1 MDGKWRTITDT
12 NGVDDVDTNG
22 VDYKFVL
29 AAEERV
35 DMHHPRMSSYA
46 RVRALSTNIVAAWS
60 EPIQLV
66 GLAEPDVPWLHATS
80 QTSLVAEW
88 TVPAAHECVVKS
100 YELQLT
106 DETLAAENASNDYSE
121 EVVTEWSTKRN
132 SSLQTAI
139 VDEDELNG
147 NHRHRFDDLKPGHK
161 YSLRLFANAI
171 PTGVLEE
178 DGKGEEEVISSV
190 FSKPATATLPSMKPP
205 EKAKA
210 TISETASDS
219 SEADARRAVS
229 RSVEAA

>member
-1 MDGKWRTITDT
+1 MMRRESRREEKPPKYEVQLQGVDGKWRTITDT

-22 VDYKFVL
+22 VDYKFIL
-29 AAEERV
+29 AAEEQV

-46 RVRALSTNIVAAWS
+46 RVRALSTNVVAAWS

-121 EVVTEWSTKRN
+121 EVVTEWSTKAQ
-132 SSLQTAI
+132 LVLT
-139 VDEDELNG
+139 D
-147 NHRHRFDDLKPGHK
+147 GHC
-161 YSLRLFANAI
+161 R
-171 PTGVLEE
+171 
-178 DGKGEEEVISSV
+178 
-190 FSKPATATLPSMKPP
+190 
-205 EKAKA
+205 
-210 TISETASDS
+210 
-219 SEADARRAVS
+219 
-229 RSVEAA
+229 